1 LAVAFSGYHGQDL
14 VHLSGR
20 ESAHRTKINPVVFVF
35 MGDRI
40 WISTFLCSPTNNPN
54 RLLVPSTAGAVEL
67 ELLLESH
74 TRFCAREIQ
83 GLHSCA

>member
-35 MGDRI
+35 TGRSNLDLNV
-40 WISTFLCSPTNNPN
+40 SLFAN
-54 RLLVPSTAGAVEL
+54 EQF
-67 ELLLESH
+67 ESS
-74 TRFCAREIQ
+74 ARS
-83 GLHSCA
+83 LHGGSG